1 MSFLAASGDWVRSLT
16 GWRRFALAL
25 AAGAA
30 SAFGFAPL
38 GIFPV
43 LLLGFALLLLLLDG
57 AKQSP
62 KPLRTGFGL
71 GWAFAFGQYLI
82 GWHWIGYAFLV
93 FPDANLWQLPFAVT
107 LLPAA
112 MAVYAGLA
120 CALSLL
126 FWKEGPARLLVF
138 AVLYTVGEWLRGH
151 LFTGFPWNLQAY
163 GWAVSLG
170 VLQSMALVGAYGL
183 SFFTILLGASLGDF
197 TRRGS
202 YKAPL
207 AMIALFLALWA
218 GGEVRLMA
226 HPVEMVA
233 GVRLR
238 IVQPDVPQREKD
250 SSRYYA
256 RDWQRLLD
264 LSVSPGNPTII
275 IWPEAAPPPFLFDR
289 EPASLDEVG
298 LLTGTT
304 RTLITGATRAQPAG
318 DSFAV
323 YNSLFIFAPGARPPD
338 CSTSSVVSSEPLSSL
353 GAPAPP
359 SICTSVM
366 RFGLTFR
373 PIADQ

>member
-30 SAFGFAPL
+30 SAFAFAPL

-126 FWKEGPARLLVF
+126 FWKEGLARLLVF

-183 SFFTILLGASLGDF
+183 SFLTI
-197 TRRGS
+197 
-202 YKAPL
+202 
-207 AMIALFLALWA
+207 
-218 GGEVRLMA
+218 
-226 HPVEMVA
+226 
-233 GVRLR
+233 
-238 IVQPDVPQREKD
+238 
-250 SSRYYA
+250 
-256 RDWQRLLD
+256 
-264 LSVSPGNPTII
+264 
-275 IWPEAAPPPFLFDR
+275 
-289 EPASLDEVG
+289 
-298 LLTGTT
+298 
-304 RTLITGATRAQPAG
+304 
-318 DSFAV
+318 
-323 YNSLFIFAPGARPPD
+323 
-338 CSTSSVVSSEPLSSL
+338 
-353 GAPAPP
+353 
-359 SICTSVM
+359 
-366 RFGLTFR
+366 
-373 PIADQ
+373 